1 MNKQELIN
9 ELNNGMDLSTFT
21 AFAHLYNV
29 DYKCVIETSIYEM
42 IINVKNEYD
51 LCSKINEI
59 YKNMTCRNLNSG
71 KLSLKELRDMFSVIY
86 ADIRFE

>member
-21 AFAHLYNV
+21 TFAHLYNV